1 MNKELMKVYLEN
13 VKYACDSIL
22 NNLDKLDNESLS
34 FYPSADNSINVGG
47 SVVIEGDTYSSSADK
62 EITFSFDITDRN

>member
-13 VKYACDSIL
+13 VKVACENIL
-22 NNLDKLDNESLS
+22 KNLDKIDNESLS
-34 FYPSADNSINVGG
+34 YYPSNDNNISVNGSLSIDDSN
-47 SVVIEGDTYSSSADK
+47 SLLDNK